1 MASGQIDSELG
12 PGGVVGDRYEIVAP
26 ISTGAMG
33 AVYRALDGKEERQV
47 AVKRLLDTRQAAR
60 FEIEARLLSALD
72 HPRVV
77 EVVDYFQDPSGQ
89 YLVMDL
95 VEGVDLGRML
105 KEAGS
110 PGLPLPDAVEYVR
123 QACEALQ
130 YVHEQHIVHRDV
142 KPQNMIL
149 GGEGIVLVDFGVARE
164 MGEEDQG
171 TVGIGTPRF
180 MAPEIF
186 AGGHVSPRSDVFSLA
201 ATLWTLLVG
210 KPPVYAD
217 ATKLSDVV
225 PEVTPEFERTV
236 AAGLEMIPERR
247 VASVSAF
254 AKAIGMQID
263 EGAEGRSLALS
274 IERPDAPRNLMEG
287 IVRTAAGVFEA
298 AASSIALTDMTTG
311 ELVFQSAWGAGAR
324 EIVGVRLPPGQ
335 GISGRVAETGEAS
348 AVPNCREDP
357 RFAAQIAAGTG
368 YVPHTMLVVPLRR
381 GDRTIGTLSLLD
393 RRDGG
398 SYGTGDTDR
407 AALFADLA
415 IRALDVEPFAFTSLG
430 ETRLGG
436 SSTGLS

>member
-1 MASGQIDSELG
+1 MANGATQTELP
-12 PGGVVGDRYEIVAP
+12 PGSSVGERYEVVCP
-26 ISTGAMG
+26 ISSGAMG
-33 AVYRALDGKEERQV
+33 AVYEARDAETGSEVAL
-47 AVKRLLDTRQAAR
+47 KRLLDTRHAAR
-60 FEIEARLLSALD
+60 FEIEARLLSALH

-77 EVVDYFQDPSGQ
+77 EVVDYFQDDSGQ

-95 VEGVDLGRML
+95 VRGTDLGRL
-105 KEAGS
+105 LNERGA
-110 PGLPLPDAVEYVR
+110 PGLPLEEAVDYSR

-149 GGEGIVLVDFGVARE
+149 GEEGIVLVDFGVARE
-164 MGEEDQG
+164 LGEEDDG

-186 AGGHVSPRSDVFSLA
+186 AGGSVSPRSDVFSLA
-201 ATLWTLLVG
+201 ATLWTLIVG

-217 ATKLSDVV
+217 ATKLSEIV
-225 PEVTPEFERTV
+225 PAVTPEFERTL

-254 AKAIGMQID
+254 AKAIGAPL
-263 EGAEGRSLALS
+263 EPSEGRSLALS

-298 AASSIALTDMTTG
+298 AASSIALTDLTTG

-335 GISGRVAETGEAS
+335 GIGGRVAQTGEAA
-348 AVPNCREDP
+348 AVADCRNDS

-381 GDRTIGTLSLLD
+381 GDKTLGTLSLLD

-398 SYGTGDTDR
+398 AYGPGDMDR
-407 AALFADLA
+407 AGLFADLA
-415 IRALDVEPFAFTSLG
+415 VRALDVEPLAFTSLG

-436 SSTGLS
+436 TGTGSAG

>member
-1 MASGQIDSELG
+1 MASSQFDSVVG
-12 PGGVVGDRYEIVAP
+12 PGSVIGDRYEVVAP
-26 ISTGAMG
+26 ISSGAMG
-33 AVYRALDGKEERQV
+33 AVYRAMDTKEQRQV
-47 AVKRLLDTRQAAR
+47 AAKRLLDTRQAAR

-77 EVVDYFQDPSGQ
+77 EVVDYFQDDSGQ

-105 KEAGS
+105 KEAGN
-110 PGLPLPDAVEYVR
+110 PGLPLQDAVEHVR

-142 KPQNMIL
+142 KPQNLIL
-149 GGEGIVLVDFGVARE
+149 GTEGVVLVDFGVARE
-164 MGEEDQG
+164 MGEEEQG

-186 AGGHVSPRSDVFSLA
+186 AGGNVSPRSDVFSLA

-217 ATKLSDVV
+217 ATRLTETV

-247 VASVSAF
+247 VASVGAF
-254 AKAIGMQID
+254 AKAIGMQLED
-263 EGAEGRSLALS
+263 TGGRSLALS

-298 AASSIALTDMTTG
+298 AASSIALTDLTTG

-335 GISGRVAETGEAS
+335 GIGGRVAETGEAS
-348 AVPNCREDP
+348 AVANCREDP
-357 RFAAQIAAGTG
+357 RFASQIAAGTG
-368 YVPHTMLVVPLRR
+368 YVPHTMLVVPLKR
-381 GDRTIGTLSLLD
+381 GERTIGTLSLLD

-398 SYGTGDTDR
+398 SYGTGDMDR

-415 IRALDVEPFAFTSLG
+415 IRALDVEPLAFTSLG

-436 SSTGLS
+436 SATGSP

>member
-1 MASGQIDSELG
+1 MASSQFDSVLG
-12 PGGVVGDRYEIVAP
+12 PGSMVGDRYEIVAP
-26 ISTGAMG
+26 ISSGAMG
-33 AVYRALDGKEERQV
+33 AVYRAMDTKEHRQV
-47 AVKRLLDTRQAAR
+47 AAKRLIDTRQAAR

-77 EVVDYFQDPSGQ
+77 EVVDYFQDDTGQ

-110 PGLPLPDAVEYVR
+110 PGLPLQDAVEHVR

-130 YVHEQHIVHRDV
+130 YVHEQHIIHRDV
-142 KPQNMIL
+142 KPQNLIL
-149 GGEGIVLVDFGVARE
+149 GTEGVVLVDFGVARE

-186 AGGHVSPRSDVFSLA
+186 AGGNVSPRSDVFSLA

-217 ATKLSDVV
+217 ATKLTETV

-247 VASVSAF
+247 VASVGAF
-254 AKAIGMQID
+254 AKAIGMQLED
-263 EGAEGRSLALS
+263 TGGRSLALS

-298 AASSIALTDMTTG
+298 AASSIALTDGTTG

-335 GISGRVAETGEAS
+335 GISGRVAETGAAS
-348 AVPNCREDP
+348 AVANCREDP

-368 YVPHTMLVVPLRR
+368 YVPHTMLVVPLKR
-381 GDRTIGTLSLLD
+381 GERTIGTLSLLD

-398 SYGTGDTDR
+398 SYGTGDMDR

-415 IRALDVEPFAFTSLG
+415 IRALDVEPLAFTSLG
-430 ETRLGG
+430 ETQLGG
-436 SSTGLS
+436 SATGSP

>member
-12 PGGVVGDRYEIVAP
+12 PGGVIGERYEVLAQ
-26 ISTGAMG
+26 ISSGAMG
-33 AVYRALDGKEERQV
+33 AVYRAMDEKEERQV

-77 EVVDYFQDPSGQ
+77 EVVDYFLDETGQ

-105 KEAGS
+105 KEAGK
-110 PGLPLPDAVEYVR
+110 PGLPLQDAVEYVR

-142 KPQNMIL
+142 KPQNLIL
-149 GGEGIVLVDFGVARE
+149 GTEGVVLVDFGVARE
-164 MGEEDQG
+164 LGEEDQG

-186 AGGHVSPRSDVFSLA
+186 AGGNVSPRSDVFSLA

-217 ATKLSDVV
+217 ATKLTDTV

-236 AAGLEMIPERR
+236 SAGLEMIPERR

-254 AKAIGMQID
+254 AKAIGMQLA
-263 EGAEGRSLALS
+263 GTEGRSLALS

-298 AASSIALTDMTTG
+298 AASSIALTDLTTG

-335 GISGRVAETGEAS
+335 GIGGRVAETGEAS
-348 AVPNCREDP
+348 AVTNCREDP

-368 YVPHTMLVVPLRR
+368 YVPHTMLVVPLKRV
-381 GDRTIGTLSLLD
+381 DRTIGTLSLLD

-398 SYGTGDTDR
+398 SYGTGDMDR

-415 IRALDVEPFAFTSLG
+415 IRALDVEPLAFTSLG
-430 ETRLGG
+430 ETSLGG
-436 SSTGLS
+436 PSTGSP

>member
-47 AVKRLLDTRQAAR
+47 AVKRLLDIRQAAR

-77 EVVDYFQDPSGQ
+77 EVVDYFQDTSGQ
-89 YLVMDL
+89 YLVMYL

-110 PGLPLPDAVEYVR
+110 PGLPLHDAVEYVR

-142 KPQNMIL
+142 KPQNLIL

-164 MGEEDQG
+164 MGEEEQG

-217 ATKLSDVV
+217 ATKLTDVV
-225 PEVTPEFERTV
+225 PDVTPEFERTV

-247 VASVSAF
+247 VASVGAF
-254 AKAIGMQID
+254 AKAIGMQI
-263 EGAEGRSLALS
+263 EGTEGRSLALS
-274 IERPDAPRNLMEG
+274 IDRPDAPRNLMEG

-335 GISGRVAETGEAS
+335 GISGQVAETGEAS

-381 GDRTIGTLSLLD
+381 AHRTIGTLSLLD

-398 SYGTGDTDR
+398 SYGTGDMDR

-415 IRALDVEPFAFTSLG
+415 VRALDVEPLAFTSLG

-436 SSTGLS
+436 SSTGTG

>member
-1 MASGQIDSELG
+1 MASGPITFDLG
-12 PGGVVGDRYEIVAP
+12 PGGLVGERYEILSP
-26 ISTGAMG
+26 ISSGAMG
-33 AVYRALDGKEERQV
+33 AVYKARDTHEDRMV

-77 EVVDYFQDPSGQ
+77 EVAGYFQDDTGQ

-105 KEAGS
+105 KDAGN
-110 PGLPLPDAVEYVR
+110 PGLPLQDAVEYVR

-142 KPQNMIL
+142 KPQNLIL

-164 MGEEDQG
+164 LGEEDQG

-186 AGGHVSPRSDVFSLA
+186 AGGHISPRSDVFSLA

-217 ATKLSDVV
+217 ATKLTDTV

-247 VASVSAF
+247 VASVGAF
-254 AKAIGMQID
+254 AKAIGMQI
-263 EGAEGRSLALS
+263 EGTEGRSLALS

-298 AASSIALTDMTTG
+298 AASSIALTDLTTG

-324 EIVGVRLPPGQ
+324 EIVGVRLPPGH
-335 GISGRVAETGEAS
+335 GIGGGVAQTGQPA
-348 AVPNCREDP
+348 AVANCREDS

-381 GDRTIGTLSLLD
+381 GERTIGTLSLLD

-398 SYGTGDTDR
+398 SYGPGDMDR

-415 IRALDVEPFAFTSLG
+415 VRALDVEPLAFTSLG
-430 ETRLGG
+430 ETSLGD
-436 SSTGLS
+436 SPTGPA